1 MFLLSYL
8 LSFMDNTVSEM
19 RRRMQKALLVLQED
33 LSTVRTGRAMP
44 SLIENVVVSVY
55 QGTQR
60 LKIKELATISASDPQ
75 TLVLQPFD
83 GSITDEI
90 QKGIM
95 EANIGLTPSS
105 DGNIIRISVPSLSEE
120 RRRDLIKLM
129 KQKLENGKIVIRQIR
144 QDARNIVRK
153 KHIDKE
159 ISEEQ
164 MYRFDQEIQK
174 ITDEIILAVDEIGRK
189 KESELLQI

>member
-1 MFLLSYL
+1 
-8 LSFMDNTVSEM
+8 MDNTVSEM
-19 RRRMQKALLVLQED
+19 RQRMQKALSVLQED
-33 LSTVRTGRAMP
+33 LTTVRTGRAMP
-44 SLIENVVVSVY
+44 SLVENVAINVY
-55 QGTQR
+55 AGTQK

-75 TLVLQPFD
+75 TLILAPFD
-83 GSITDEI
+83 PSITTEI

-105 DGNIIRISVPSLSEE
+105 DGNIIRISIPPLSQE

-129 KQKLENGKIVIRQIR
+129 KQKLENGRIAIRQIR

-153 KHIDKE
+153 KHNDKE

-164 MYRFDQEIQK
+164 MYRIDQDIQK
-174 ITDEIILAVDEIGRK
+174 ITDEIMLPVDEMGRR
-189 KESELLQI
+189 KEQELMQI

>member
-1 MFLLSYL
+1 
-8 LSFMDNTVSEM
+8 MDNTISEM
-19 RRRMQKALLVLQED
+19 RQRMQKALQVLQED

-44 SLIENVVVSVY
+44 SLVENVVVSVY
-55 QGTQR
+55 QGAQR
-60 LKIKELATISASDPQ
+60 LKIKELATIAASDPQ

-83 GSITDEI
+83 SSITDEI

-105 DGNIIRISVPSLSEE
+105 DGNVIRISIPHLSEE

-129 KQKLENGKIVIRQIR
+129 RQKLENGKITIRQIR

-174 ITDEIILAVDEIGRK
+174 ITDEIILVVDETGRK
-189 KESELLQI
+189 KEAELLQI

>member
-1 MFLLSYL
+1 MNL
-8 LSFMDNTVSEM
+8 DETKTK
-19 RRRMQKALLVLQED
+19 MQKALNVLAED

-44 SLIENVVVSVY
+44 SLVENIVVSVY
-55 QGTQR
+55 AGAQR

-75 TLVLQPFD
+75 TLVLTPFD
-83 GSITDEI
+83 PSILDEI

-105 DGNIIRISVPSLSEE
+105 DGNVIRISIPPLSEE
-120 RRRDLIKLM
+120 RRKDLIKLM
-129 KQKLENGKIVIRQIR
+129 KQKLENGKVAIRQIR

-153 KHIDKE
+153 QHNNKE

-164 MYRFDQEIQK
+164 MYGIDQEIQK
-174 ITDEIILAVDEIGRK
+174 ITDQIMLPVDEMGRK
-189 KESELLQI
+189 KEAELMQI

>member
-1 MFLLSYL
+1 
-8 LSFMDNTVSEM
+8 MDNTVSQM
-19 RRRMQKALLVLQED
+19 RGKMQKALLVLQED
-33 LSTVRTGRAMP
+33 LATVRTGRAMP
-44 SLIENVVVSVY
+44 SLVENVVVSVY

-60 LKIKELATISASDPQ
+60 LKIKELAIIAASDPQ
-75 TLVLQPFD
+75 TLVLNPFD
-83 GSITDEI
+83 PSIAAEI

-105 DGNIIRISVPSLSEE
+105 DGNVIRISIPSLSEE

-129 KQKLENGKIVIRQIR
+129 KQKLENGKISIRQIR

-164 MYRFDQEIQK
+164 MYRADQEIQK
-174 ITDEIILAVDEIGRK
+174 ITDEVVLAVLEMGSK
-189 KESELLQI
+189 KEAELLQI

>member
-1 MFLLSYL
+1 
-8 LSFMDNTVSEM
+8 MDDAVVQM
-19 RRRMQKALLVLQED
+19 RQKMQKALAVLQED

-55 QGTQR
+55 AGAQR
-60 LKIKELATISASDPQ
+60 LKIKELATIVTSGPQ

-83 GSITDEI
+83 PSIAGEI

-105 DGNIIRISVPSLSEE
+105 DGNIVRILIPALSEE
-120 RRRDLIKLM
+120 RRKDLIKLM
-129 KQKLENGKIVIRQIR
+129 KQKLENGRISIRQIR
-144 QDARNIVRK
+144 QDSRNIIRK
-153 KHIDKE
+153 EHNDKE

-164 MYRFDQEIQK
+164 MHRIDQEIQK
-174 ITDEIILAVDEIGRK
+174 ITDQIMVLVDEAGRR

>member
-1 MFLLSYL
+1 
-8 LSFMDNTVSEM
+8 MDDTVSQM
-19 RRRMQKALLVLQED
+19 RQRMQKALLVLQED

-44 SLIENVVVSVY
+44 SLVENVVVSVY
-55 QGTQR
+55 EGAQR
-60 LKIKELATISASDPQ
+60 LRIKELATISASDPQ

-83 GSITDEI
+83 GSIAAEI

-105 DGNIIRISVPSLSEE
+105 DGNVIRISIPSLSEE
-120 RRRDLIKLM
+120 RRRELIKLM
-129 KQKLENGKIVIRQIR
+129 KQKLENGRIVIRQIR

-153 KHIDKE
+153 KHNDKE

-164 MYRFDQEIQK
+164 MYRLDQDIQK
-174 ITDEIILAVDEIGRK
+174 ITDEIMAPVDEMGSRK
-189 KESELLQI
+189 EEELMQI

>member
-1 MFLLSYL
+1 
-8 LSFMDNTVSEM
+8 MDNTVAEM
-19 RRRMQKALLVLQED
+19 RARMQKAFLVLQED

-44 SLIENVVVSVY
+44 SLVENVAVSVY
-55 QGTQR
+55 NGAQR
-60 LKIKELATISASDPQ
+60 LRIKELATISASDPQ

-83 GSITDEI
+83 PSITDEI

-120 RRRDLIKLM
+120 RRQDLIKLM
-129 KQKLENGKIVIRQIR
+129 KQKLENGKIAIRQIR

-153 KHIDKE
+153 KHNDKE

-164 MYRFDQEIQK
+164 MYRTDQEIQK
-174 ITDEIILAVDEIGRK
+174 ITDEIILAVDEMGSK